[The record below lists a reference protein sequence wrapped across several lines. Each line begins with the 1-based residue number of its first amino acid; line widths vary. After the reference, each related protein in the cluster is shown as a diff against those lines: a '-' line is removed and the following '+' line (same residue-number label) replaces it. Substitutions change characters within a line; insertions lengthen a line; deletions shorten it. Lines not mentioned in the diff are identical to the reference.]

1 MQQKKLTRLFNN
13 FNFIFVLAIISFF
26 VNKYYSSQGV
36 MPLDNFVLYNGGY
49 KVLNGYVPFNDY
61 WLVTGPLLDY
71 LNAFYFKIFGVNWS
85 AYTTHSS
92 TFNSII
98 TILTYIFLI
107 SIGLKKEWS
116 FIYSLLFAL
125 LMYPVVGTP
134 FVDHHSTIFLL
145 IGYYLFIISIVSK
158 RHYILYFIPL
168 IMVLG
173 FLSKQTPAA
182 YGIFGI
188 IFTVCLLF
196 FIDKKK
202 CFQLFRYLIFGSAG
216 AIIFIFILK
225 SFLYSYSSLSKQSG
239 G

>member
-1 MQQKKLTRLFNN
+1 
-13 FNFIFVLAIISFF
+13 
-26 VNKYYSSQGV
+26 

-85 AYTTHSS
+85 AYTSHSA

-116 FIYSLLFAL
+116 FIYSLFFAF

-158 RHYILYFIPL
+158 RYNILYFIPL

-173 FLSKQTPAA
+173 FFPNKHLLCMV
-182 YGIFGI
+182 F
-188 IFTVCLLF
+188 LELF
-196 FIDKKK
+196 FQ
-202 CFQLFRYLIFGSAG
+202 FAYY
-216 AIIFIFILK
+216 
-225 SFLYSYSSLSKQSG
+225 FL
-239 G
+239 